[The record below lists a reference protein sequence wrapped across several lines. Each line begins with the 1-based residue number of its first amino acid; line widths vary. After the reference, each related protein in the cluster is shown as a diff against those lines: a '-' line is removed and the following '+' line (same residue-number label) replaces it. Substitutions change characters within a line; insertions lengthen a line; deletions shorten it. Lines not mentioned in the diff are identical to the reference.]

1 MHRTTL
7 GGKAF
12 ICSTKLILMVIHMKI
27 PEDVRKDIP
36 LTQEVIYFDNTATS
50 LTPKPVVETMDEYY
64 LKYRANV
71 HRGVHRL
78 SQKATHEY
86 EKSREITA
94 KFIGAKFEE
103 IVFTKNTSESLN
115 LAALGLEG
123 VLKKG
128 DKIVTTPY
136 EHHSDLLPWQRLT
149 KKLDLK
155 LEIIEGDNEGN
166 LDLADA
172 EKKIKRAKLV
182 AVQHVSN
189 ALGVIHEVE
198 ELGKMAKD
206 EGAVFVVD
214 AAQSAGHM
222 EVDVNKLHADFL
234 AFSGHKGPMGPTGI
248 GVLYIR
254 DEFFDV
260 FEPPLIGG
268 GTIEDVDLYDY
279 KLTQPPERFEA
290 GTPNIGGAIGL
301 AAGIKY
307 IEKIGIDK
315 IEKQEHEL
323 VKRITEGLTELE
335 IPWYGPRDLKK
346 HAGVVS
352 FNVPPLHPHD
362 VAAVLDEHNI
372 MVRSGHHCALPVMKK
387 LGINGTVR
395 ASFHV
400 YNSLEEVET
409 FLGVMEELVK
419 SLR

>member
-1 MHRTTL
+1 
-7 GGKAF
+7 
-12 ICSTKLILMVIHMKI
+12 MKVPDDI
-27 PEDVRKDIP
+27 RKDIP
-36 LTQEVIYFDNTATS
+36 LTNEVIYFDNTATS
-50 LTPKPVVETMDEYY
+50 LTPKPVIDAMDEYY
-64 LKYRANV
+64 LRYRANV

-78 SQKATHEY
+78 SQMATHKY
-86 EKSREITA
+86 EESRKVVA
-94 KFIGAKFEE
+94 DFINAKFEE

-115 LAALGLEG
+115 LVALGLEH
-123 VLKKG
+123 LFKPG

-136 EHHSDLLPWQRLT
+136 EHHSDLLPWQRLAQ
-149 KKLDLK
+149 KKGLR
-155 LEIIEGDNEGN
+155 LEFIEGDNEGN
-166 LDLADA
+166 LDLSDA
-172 EKKIKRAKLV
+172 EKKIRGAKLV

-198 ELGKMAKD
+198 ELGKLAKE
-206 EGAVFVVD
+206 EGAIFVVD

-222 EVDVNKLHADFL
+222 EVDVKKLHADFL

-248 GVLYIR
+248 GVLYINE
-254 DEFFDV
+254 EFFDV

-268 GTIEDVDLYDY
+268 GTIEDVDLDGY
-279 KLTQPPERFEA
+279 KLTEPPERFEA

-307 IEKIGIDK
+307 IERIGIEK
-315 IEKQEHEL
+315 IERQERKL
-323 VKRITEGLTELE
+323 VKRTVEGLNELE
-335 IPWYGPRDLKK
+335 IQWYGPRNLKK

-362 VAAVLDEHNI
+362 VAAILDENNI

-400 YNSLEEVET
+400 YNSVEEVET
-409 FLGVMEELVK
+409 FLGVLEDLTGGLK
-419 SLR
+419 G

>member
-1 MHRTTL
+1 
-7 GGKAF
+7 
-12 ICSTKLILMVIHMKI
+12 MKI

-36 LTQEVIYFDNTATS
+36 LTREVIYFDNTATS
-50 LTPKPVVETMDEYY
+50 LTPIPVIEAMDEYY

-86 EKSREITA
+86 EESREIVA

-115 LAALGLEG
+115 MAALGLEG
-123 VLKKG
+123 VFKKG

-136 EHHSDLLPWQRLT
+136 EHHSDLLPWQRLAER
-149 KKLDLK
+149 LGLK
-155 LEIIEGDNEGN
+155 LEFIEGDDEGN

-172 EKKIKRAKLV
+172 EKKIKGAKLI

-198 ELGKMAKD
+198 ELGRMAKE
-206 EGAVFVVD
+206 EGAIFVVD
-214 AAQSAGHM
+214 AAQSVGHM

-234 AFSGHKGPMGPTGI
+234 AFSGHKGPLGPTGI

-254 DEFFDV
+254 EEFFDT

-268 GTIEDVDLYDY
+268 GTIEDVSLGEYT
-279 KLTQPPERFEA
+279 LTQPPERYEA

-307 IEKIGIDK
+307 VEKIGLDK
-315 IEKQEHEL
+315 IERQEHKL

-335 IPWYGPRDLKK
+335 VPWYGPRDLKK

-362 VAAVLDEHNI
+362 VAAVLDEHKI

-409 FLGVMEELVK
+409 FLSVMEELVK

>member
-1 MHRTTL
+1 MR
-7 GGKAF
+7 
-12 ICSTKLILMVIHMKI
+12 I

-50 LTPKPVVETMDEYY
+50 LTPIPVVEAMNEYY

-71 HRGVHRL
+71 HRGIHRL
-78 SQKATHEY
+78 SQMATHKY
-86 EKSREITA
+86 EEARKIVA
-94 KFIGAKFEE
+94 DFLGAKFEE
-103 IVFTKNTSESLN
+103 IIFTKNTSESLN
-115 LAALGLEG
+115 LVALGLEW
-123 VLKKG
+123 KKG

-136 EHHSDLLPWQRLT
+136 EHHSDLLPWQRVA
-149 KKLDLK
+149 KKYGAK
-155 LEIIEGDNEGN
+155 LEIIEGDDEGN

-172 EKKIKRAKLV
+172 EKKIKGAKLV

-198 ELGKMAKD
+198 EIGKMAKE
-206 EGAVFVVD
+206 EGAIFVVD
-214 AAQSAGHM
+214 AAQSVGHM
-222 EVDVNKLHADFL
+222 EVDVRKLHADFL
-234 AFSGHKGPMGPTGI
+234 GFSGHKGTLGPTGI
-248 GVLYIR
+248 GVLYIN
-254 DEFFDV
+254 EEMFDI

-268 GTIEDVDLYDY
+268 GTIEDVELYDY
-279 KLTQPPERFEA
+279 KLTAPPERYEA

-307 IEKIGIDK
+307 IEKIGLDK
-315 IEKQEHEL
+315 IEKQEHKL
-323 VKRITEGLTELE
+323 VKKTTEGLTELE
-335 IPWYGPRDLKK
+335 IPWYGPRNLKK

-362 VAAVLDEHNI
+362 VAGILDEHNI
-372 MVRSGHHCALPVMKK
+372 MVRSGHHCALPVMKR

-400 YNSLEEVET
+400 YNSIEEVET
-409 FLGVMEELVK
+409 FLSVLEELVK

>member
-1 MHRTTL
+1 
-7 GGKAF
+7 
-12 ICSTKLILMVIHMKI
+12 MKI
-27 PEDVRKDIP
+27 PDDVRRDIP

-50 LTPKPVVETMDEYY
+50 LTPRPVIEAMDEYY

-78 SQKATHEY
+78 SQMATQKY
-86 EKSREITA
+86 EESREAVA

-115 LAALGLEG
+115 MAALGLEG
-123 VLKKG
+123 VFEKG

-136 EHHSDLLPWQRLT
+136 EHHSDLLPWQRLA
-149 KKLDLK
+149 KKLNLK
-155 LEIIEGDNEGN
+155 LEFIEGDDEGN
-166 LDLADA
+166 LDLSDA
-172 EKKIKRAKLV
+172 EKKIKGAKLV

-198 ELGKMAKD
+198 EIGKMAKE
-206 EGAVFVVD
+206 EGAIFVVD
-214 AAQSAGHM
+214 AAQSVGHM

-234 AFSGHKGPMGPTGI
+234 AFSGHKGPLGPTGI

-254 DEFFDV
+254 EEFFDV
-260 FEPPLIGG
+260 FEPPFIGG
-268 GTIEDVDLYDY
+268 GTIEDVELCCYT
-279 KLTQPPERFEA
+279 LTEAPERFEA

-307 IEKIGIDK
+307 VQRIGLDK
-315 IEKQEHEL
+315 IEKQEHKL
-323 VKRITEGLTELE
+323 VKRTTEGLSELE
-335 IPWYGPRDLKK
+335 VPWYGPRNLKK

-362 VAAVLDEHNI
+362 VAAVLDDHRI

-409 FLGVMEELVK
+409 FLSVMEELVK

>member
-1 MHRTTL
+1 MR
-7 GGKAF
+7 
-12 ICSTKLILMVIHMKI
+12 I

-36 LTQEVIYFDNTATS
+36 LTSEVIYFDNTATS
-50 LTPKPVVETMDEYY
+50 LTPKPVVEAMDEYY

-78 SQKATHEY
+78 SQMATHRY
-86 EKSREITA
+86 EESRKIVA
-94 KFIGAKFEE
+94 DFLNAKFEE

-115 LAALGLEG
+115 LVALGLEH
-123 VLKKG
+123 VFKPG

-136 EHHSDLLPWQRLT
+136 EHHSDLLPWQRLA
-149 KKLDLK
+149 KKLDLR
-155 LEIIEGDNEGN
+155 LEFIEGDDEGN
-166 LDLADA
+166 LDLGDA
-172 EKKIKRAKLV
+172 EKKIKGAKLV

-198 ELGKMAKD
+198 ELGKMAKE
-206 EGAVFVVD
+206 EGAIFVVD
-214 AAQSAGHM
+214 AAQSAGHL
-222 EVDVNKLHADFL
+222 EVDVRKMNADFL
-234 AFSGHKGPMGPTGI
+234 GLSGHKGPMGPTGI
-248 GVLYIR
+248 GVLYINE
-254 DEFFDV
+254 EFFDT

-268 GTIEDVDLYDY
+268 GTIEDVSLDGY
-279 KLTQPPERFEA
+279 KLAEPPERFEA

-301 AAGIKY
+301 AAGIRY

-315 IEKQEHEL
+315 IERQEHKL
-323 VKRITEGLTELE
+323 VKRITEGLDELE
-335 IPWYGPRDLKK
+335 VPWYGPRDLKK

-352 FNVPPLHPHD
+352 FNVPGLHPHD
-362 VAAVLDEHNI
+362 VAAVLDNHNI

-419 SLR
+419 GLQ

>member
-1 MHRTTL
+1 
-7 GGKAF
+7 
-12 ICSTKLILMVIHMKI
+12 MKI
-27 PEDVRKDIP
+27 PDDVRRDIP

-50 LTPKPVVETMDEYY
+50 LTPRPVIEAMDEYY

-78 SQKATHEY
+78 SQMATQKY
-86 EKSREITA
+86 EESREAVA

-115 LAALGLEG
+115 MAALGLEG
-123 VLKKG
+123 VFEKG

-136 EHHSDLLPWQRLT
+136 EHHSDLLPWQRLA
-149 KKLDLK
+149 KKLNLK
-155 LEIIEGDNEGN
+155 LEFIEGDDEGN
-166 LDLADA
+166 LDLSDA
-172 EKKIKRAKLV
+172 EKKIKGAKLV

-198 ELGKMAKD
+198 EIGKIAKE
-206 EGAVFVVD
+206 EGAIFVVD
-214 AAQSAGHM
+214 AAQSVGHM

-234 AFSGHKGPMGPTGI
+234 AFSGHKGPLGPTGI

-254 DEFFDV
+254 EEFFDV
-260 FEPPLIGG
+260 FEPPFIGG
-268 GTIEDVDLYDY
+268 GTIEDVELCCYT
-279 KLTQPPERFEA
+279 LTEAPERFEA

-307 IEKIGIDK
+307 VQRIGLDK
-315 IEKQEHEL
+315 IEKQEHKL
-323 VKRITEGLTELE
+323 VKRTTEGLSELE
-335 IPWYGPRDLKK
+335 VPWYGPRNLKK

-362 VAAVLDEHNI
+362 VAAVLDDHRI

-409 FLGVMEELVK
+409 FLSVMEELVK

>member
-1 MHRTTL
+1 
-7 GGKAF
+7 
-12 ICSTKLILMVIHMKI
+12 MKVPDDI
-27 PEDVRKDIP
+27 RKDIP
-36 LTQEVIYFDNTATS
+36 LTNEVIYFDNTATS
-50 LTPKPVVETMDEYY
+50 LTPKPVVEAMDEYY
-64 LKYRANV
+64 LRYRANV

-78 SQKATHEY
+78 SQMATHKY
-86 EKSREITA
+86 EESRKVVA
-94 KFIGAKFEE
+94 DFINAKFEE

-115 LAALGLEG
+115 LVALGLENIFRP
-123 VLKKG
+123 G

-136 EHHSDLLPWQRLT
+136 EHHSDLLPWQRLA
-149 KKLDLK
+149 KKKGLR
-155 LEIIEGDNEGN
+155 LEFIEGDNEGN
-166 LDLADA
+166 LDLSDA
-172 EKKIKRAKLV
+172 ERKIRGAKLV

-198 ELGKMAKD
+198 ELGKLAKE
-206 EGAVFVVD
+206 EGAIFVVD

-222 EVDVNKLHADFL
+222 EVDVKKLHADFL

-248 GVLYIR
+248 GVLYINE
-254 DEFFDV
+254 EFFDV

-268 GTIEDVDLYDY
+268 GTIEDVDLDGYR
-279 KLTQPPERFEA
+279 LAEPPERFEA

-307 IEKIGIDK
+307 IERIGLDK
-315 IEKQEHEL
+315 IERQEKKL
-323 VKRITEGLTELE
+323 VKRTVEGLDELE
-335 IPWYGPRDLKK
+335 IPWYGPKNLKK

-362 VAAVLDEHNI
+362 VAAILDENNI

-400 YNSLEEVET
+400 YNSVEEVET
-409 FLGVMEELVK
+409 FLGVLENLVK
-419 SLR
+419 ELRG

>member
-1 MHRTTL
+1 
-7 GGKAF
+7 
-12 ICSTKLILMVIHMKI
+12 MKI
-27 PEDVRKDIP
+27 PDDIRKDIP
-36 LTQEVIYFDNTATS
+36 LTEEVIYFDNTATS
-50 LTPKPVVETMDEYY
+50 LTPKPVIEAMDEYY

-78 SQKATHEY
+78 SQMATHKY
-86 EKSREITA
+86 EKSRKITA
-94 KFIGAKFEE
+94 DFIGAKFGE

-115 LAALGLEG
+115 MAALGLEG
-123 VLKKG
+123 VFRKG

-136 EHHSDLLPWQRLT
+136 EHHSDLLPWQRLA
-149 KKLDLK
+149 KKLGLK
-155 LEIIEGDNEGN
+155 LEFIEGDNEGN
-166 LDLADA
+166 LDLVDA
-172 EKKIKRAKLV
+172 EKKIKGAKLV
-182 AVQHVSN
+182 TIQHVSN

-198 ELGKMAKD
+198 ELGRMAKE
-206 EGAVFVVD
+206 EGAIFVVD
-214 AAQSAGHM
+214 AAQSVGHM

-254 DEFFDV
+254 EEFFDV
-260 FEPPLIGG
+260 FEPPFIGG
-268 GTIEDVDLYDY
+268 GTIEDV
-279 KLTQPPERFEA
+279 KLCCYTLTEPPERFEA

-307 IEKIGIDK
+307 IQKIGIDK
-315 IEKQEHEL
+315 IEKQEHKL
-323 VKRITEGLTELE
+323 VKRITEGLSELE
-335 IPWYGPRDLKK
+335 VPWYGPRNLKK

-352 FNVPPLHPHD
+352 FNLPPLHPHD
-362 VAAVLDEHNI
+362 VAAVLDDHGI

-400 YNSLEEVET
+400 YNSIEEVET

>member
-1 MHRTTL
+1 MR
-7 GGKAF
+7 
-12 ICSTKLILMVIHMKI
+12 I

-36 LTQEVIYFDNTATS
+36 LTSEVIYFDNTATS
-50 LTPKPVVETMDEYY
+50 LTPKPVIEAMDEYY

-78 SQKATHEY
+78 SQMATHRY
-86 EKSREITA
+86 EESRKVVA
-94 KFIGAKFEE
+94 DFINAKFEE
-103 IVFTKNTSESLN
+103 VVFTKNTSESLN
-115 LAALGLEG
+115 LVALGMENIF
-123 VLKKG
+123 KPG
-128 DKIVTTPY
+128 DRIVTTPY
-136 EHHSDLLPWQRLT
+136 EHHSDLLPWQRLA
-149 KKLDLK
+149 KRKGLR
-155 LEIIEGDNEGN
+155 LEFIEGDDEGN
-166 LDLADA
+166 LDLSDA
-172 EKKIKRAKLV
+172 EKKIKGAKLV

-198 ELGKMAKD
+198 ELGKLAKE
-206 EGAVFVVD
+206 EGAIFVVD

-222 EVDVNKLHADFL
+222 EVDVKKLHADFL

-248 GVLYIR
+248 GVLYINE
-254 DEFFDV
+254 EFFDV

-268 GTIEDVDLYDY
+268 GTIKDVDLDGYR
-279 KLTQPPERFEA
+279 LTEPPERFEA

-301 AAGIKY
+301 AAGIRY
-307 IEKIGIDK
+307 IKRIGLEKI
-315 IEKQEHEL
+315 ERQERKL
-323 VKRITEGLTELE
+323 VRRTVEGLDELG
-335 IPWYGPRDLKK
+335 IPWYGPRNPKK

-362 VAAVLDEHNI
+362 VAAILDERSI

-409 FLGVMEELVK
+409 FLGVMEEL
-419 SLR
+419 LRNLK

>member
-1 MHRTTL
+1 MR
-7 GGKAF
+7 
-12 ICSTKLILMVIHMKI
+12 I

-50 LTPKPVVETMDEYY
+50 LTPKPVIEAMDEYY
-64 LKYRANV
+64 LRYRANV

-78 SQKATHEY
+78 SQMATQKY
-86 EKSREITA
+86 EESRKVVADFINAEFDEIA
-94 KFIGAKFEE
+94 
-103 IVFTKNTSESLN
+103 FTKNTSESLN
-115 LAALGLEG
+115 LVALGLEH
-123 VLKKG
+123 LFKKG

-136 EHHSDLLPWQRLT
+136 EHHSNLLPWQRLA
-149 KKLDLK
+149 KKKGLK
-155 LEIIEGDNEGN
+155 LEFIEGDDEGN

-172 EKKIKRAKLV
+172 EKKIKGAKLV

-198 ELGKMAKD
+198 ELGKMVKE
-206 EGAVFVVD
+206 EGAIFVVD
-214 AAQSAGHM
+214 AAQSVGHM
-222 EVDVNKLHADFL
+222 EVDVKKLKADFL

-248 GVLYIR
+248 GVLYINK
-254 DEFFDV
+254 EFFDV

-268 GTIEDVDLYDY
+268 GTIEDVELCCY
-279 KLTQPPERFEA
+279 KLTEPPERFEA

-315 IEKQEHEL
+315 IEKQERKL
-323 VKRITEGLTELE
+323 VKRTTEGLDELE
-335 IPWYGPRDLKK
+335 IPWYGPRNLDK

-362 VAAVLDEHNI
+362 VASVLDEHKI
-372 MVRSGHHCALPVMKK
+372 MVRSGHHCALPVMKRLK
-387 LGINGTVR
+387 INGTVR

-409 FLGVMEELVK
+409 FLGVLEELVK
-419 SLR
+419 SLRSSQ

>member
-1 MHRTTL
+1 MR
-7 GGKAF
+7 
-12 ICSTKLILMVIHMKI
+12 I

-50 LTPKPVVETMDEYY
+50 LTPKPVVEAMDEYY

-86 EKSREITA
+86 EKAREITA

-115 LAALGLEG
+115 LTALGLEG
-123 VLKKG
+123 IFKKG

-136 EHHSDLLPWQRLT
+136 EHHSDLLPWQRLA
-149 KKLDLK
+149 KKLGLK

-172 EKKIKRAKLV
+172 EKKIKGAKLV
-182 AVQHVSN
+182 AIQHVSN

-198 ELGKMAKD
+198 EIGKMTKD
-206 EGAVFVVD
+206 EGAIFVVD
-214 AAQSAGHM
+214 AAQSVGHM
-222 EVDVNKLHADFL
+222 EVNVDKLHADFL

-254 DEFFDV
+254 EEFFDV

-279 KLTQPPERFEA
+279 ELTQPPERFEA

-301 AAGIKY
+301 AAGIRY
-307 IEKIGIDK
+307 IEKIGLDK
-315 IEKQEHEL
+315 IEKQEHKL
-323 VKRITEGLTELE
+323 VKRTTEGLTELE
-335 IPWYGPRDLKK
+335 IPWYGPRNLKK

-362 VAAVLDEHNI
+362 VATILDEHNI

-409 FLGVMEELVK
+409 FLGVMEELVR

>member
-1 MHRTTL
+1 
-7 GGKAF
+7 
-12 ICSTKLILMVIHMKI
+12 MKI
-27 PEDVRKDIP
+27 PDDVRKDIP
-36 LTQEVIYFDNTATS
+36 LTSEVIYFDSTATS
-50 LTPKPVVETMDEYY
+50 LTPKPVVEAMEEYY
-64 LKYRANV
+64 LRYRANV

-78 SQKATHEY
+78 SQIATHRY
-86 EKSREITA
+86 EESRKVVAE
-94 KFIGAKFEE
+94 FINAKFEE
-103 IVFTKNTSESLN
+103 IVFTRNTSESLN
-115 LAALGLEG
+115 LVALGLEHIFRP
-123 VLKKG
+123 G

-136 EHHSDLLPWQRLT
+136 EHHSDLLPWQRLA
-149 KKLDLK
+149 KRKGLK
-155 LEIIEGDNEGN
+155 LEFIEGDDEGN
-166 LDLADA
+166 LDLGDA
-172 EKKIKRAKLV
+172 ERKIRGARLV

-198 ELGKMAKD
+198 ELGKLAEE
-206 EGAVFVVD
+206 EGAIFVVD

-222 EVDVNKLHADFL
+222 EVDVKKLHADFL

-248 GVLYIR
+248 GVLYISE
-254 DEFFDV
+254 EFFEA

-268 GTIEDVDLYDY
+268 GTIEDVSLDDY
-279 KLTQPPERFEA
+279 KLTEPPERFEA

-301 AAGIKY
+301 AAGIRY
-307 IEKIGIDK
+307 VQRIGLDK
-315 IEKQEHEL
+315 IEEQERKL
-323 VKRITEGLTELE
+323 VKRITEGLDELE

-400 YNSLEEVET
+400 YNSVEEVET

-419 SLR
+419 SLRG

>member
-1 MHRTTL
+1 
-7 GGKAF
+7 
-12 ICSTKLILMVIHMKI
+12 MVILVKI

-36 LTQEVIYFDNTATS
+36 LTREVIYFDNTATS
-50 LTPKPVVETMDEYY
+50 LTPIPVIEAMDEYY

-86 EKSREITA
+86 EESREIVA

-115 LAALGLEG
+115 MAALGLEG
-123 VLKKG
+123 VFKKG

-136 EHHSDLLPWQRLT
+136 EHHSDLLPWQRLAER
-149 KKLDLK
+149 LGLK
-155 LEIIEGDNEGN
+155 LEFIEGDDEGN

-172 EKKIKRAKLV
+172 EKKIKGAKLI
-182 AVQHVSN
+182 AVQQVSN

-198 ELGKMAKD
+198 ELGRMAKE
-206 EGAVFVVD
+206 EGAIFVVD
-214 AAQSAGHM
+214 AAQSVGHM
-222 EVDVNKLHADFL
+222 EVDVKKLRADFL
-234 AFSGHKGPMGPTGI
+234 AFSGHKGPLGPTGI

-254 DEFFDV
+254 EEFFDT

-268 GTIEDVDLYDY
+268 GTIEDVSLGEYT
-279 KLTQPPERFEA
+279 LTQPPERYEA

-307 IEKIGIDK
+307 VEKIGLDK
-315 IEKQEHEL
+315 IEKQEHKL
-323 VKRITEGLTELE
+323 VKRTTEGLTELE
-335 IPWYGPRDLKK
+335 VPWYGPRDLKK

-362 VAAVLDEHNI
+362 VAAVLDEHKI

-409 FLGVMEELVK
+409 FLSVMEELVK

>member
-1 MHRTTL
+1 MR
-7 GGKAF
+7 
-12 ICSTKLILMVIHMKI
+12 I

-36 LTQEVIYFDNTATS
+36 LTSEVIYFDNTATS
-50 LTPKPVVETMDEYY
+50 LTPKPVVEAMNEYY
-64 LKYRANV
+64 LRYRANV

-78 SQKATHEY
+78 SQMATHRY
-86 EKSREITA
+86 EESRKVVA
-94 KFIGAKFEE
+94 DFINAKFEE
-103 IVFTKNTSESLN
+103 IAFTKNTSESLN
-115 LAALGLEG
+115 LVALGLEG
-123 VLKKG
+123 IFRPG
-128 DKIVTTPY
+128 DKIVTTPF
-136 EHHSDLLPWQRLT
+136 EHHSDLLPWQRLA
-149 KKLDLK
+149 KKLNLR
-155 LEIIEGDNEGN
+155 LEFIDGDDEGN
-166 LDLADA
+166 LDLSDA
-172 EKKIKRAKLV
+172 EKKIKGAKLV

-198 ELGKMAKD
+198 ELGRIAKE
-206 EGAVFVVD
+206 EGAIFVVD
-214 AAQSAGHM
+214 AAQSTGHM
-222 EVDVNKLHADFL
+222 EVDVKKLHADFL

-248 GVLYIR
+248 GVLYINE
-254 DEFFDV
+254 EFFDV

-268 GTIEDVDLYDY
+268 GTIEDVSLDDY
-279 KLTQPPERFEA
+279 KLTEPPERFEA

-315 IEKQEHEL
+315 IERQERKL
-323 VKRITEGLTELE
+323 VKRTTEGLDELE
-335 IPWYGPRDLKK
+335 IPWYGPRNLKK

-362 VAAVLDEHNI
+362 VAAILDENNI

-409 FLGVMEELVK
+409 FFGVLEELVK
-419 SLR
+419 GLRG

>member
-1 MHRTTL
+1 
-7 GGKAF
+7 
-12 ICSTKLILMVIHMKI
+12 MVILVKI

-36 LTQEVIYFDNTATS
+36 LTREVIYFDNTATS
-50 LTPKPVVETMDEYY
+50 LTPIPVIEAMDEYY

-86 EKSREITA
+86 EESREVVA

-115 LAALGLEG
+115 MAALGLEG
-123 VLKKG
+123 VFKKG

-136 EHHSDLLPWQRLT
+136 EHHSDLLPWQRLAER
-149 KKLDLK
+149 LGLK
-155 LEIIEGDNEGN
+155 LEFIEGDDEGN

-172 EKKIKRAKLV
+172 EKKIKGAKLI

-198 ELGKMAKD
+198 ELGRMAKE
-206 EGAVFVVD
+206 EGAIFVVD
-214 AAQSAGHM
+214 AAQSVGHM

-234 AFSGHKGPMGPTGI
+234 AFSGHKGPLGPTGI

-254 DEFFDV
+254 EEFFDT

-268 GTIEDVDLYDY
+268 GTIEDVSLGEYT
-279 KLTQPPERFEA
+279 LTQPPERYEA

-307 IEKIGIDK
+307 VEKIGLDK
-315 IEKQEHEL
+315 IEKQEHKL
-323 VKRITEGLTELE
+323 VKRTTEGLTELE
-335 IPWYGPRDLKK
+335 VPWYGPRDLKK

-362 VAAVLDEHNI
+362 VAAVLDEHKI

-409 FLGVMEELVK
+409 FLSVMEELVK

>member
-1 MHRTTL
+1 
-7 GGKAF
+7 
-12 ICSTKLILMVIHMKI
+12 MVILVKI

-36 LTQEVIYFDNTATS
+36 LTREVIYFDNTATS
-50 LTPKPVVETMDEYY
+50 LTPIPVIEAMDEYY

-86 EKSREITA
+86 EESREIVA

-115 LAALGLEG
+115 MAALGLEG
-123 VLKKG
+123 VFKKG

-136 EHHSDLLPWQRLT
+136 EHHSDLLPWQRLAER
-149 KKLDLK
+149 LGLK
-155 LEIIEGDNEGN
+155 LEFIEGDDEGN

-172 EKKIKRAKLV
+172 EKKIKGAKLI
-182 AVQHVSN
+182 AVQQVSN

-198 ELGKMAKD
+198 ELGRMAKE
-206 EGAVFVVD
+206 EGAIFVVD
-214 AAQSAGHM
+214 AAQSVGHM

-234 AFSGHKGPMGPTGI
+234 AFSGHKGPLGPTGI

-254 DEFFDV
+254 EEFFDT

-268 GTIEDVDLYDY
+268 GTIEDVSLEEYT
-279 KLTQPPERFEA
+279 LTQPPERYEA

-307 IEKIGIDK
+307 VEKIGLDK
-315 IEKQEHEL
+315 IERQEHKL

-335 IPWYGPRDLKK
+335 VPWYGPRDLKK

-362 VAAVLDEHNI
+362 VAAVLDEHKI

-409 FLGVMEELVK
+409 FLSVMEELVK

>member
-1 MHRTTL
+1 MR
-7 GGKAF
+7 
-12 ICSTKLILMVIHMKI
+12 I

-36 LTQEVIYFDNTATS
+36 LTSEVIYFDNTATS
-50 LTPKPVVETMDEYY
+50 LTPRPVIRAMDEYY

-78 SQKATHEY
+78 SQMATHKY
-86 EKSREITA
+86 EESRKVVADFLNAE
-94 KFIGAKFEE
+94 FEE

-115 LAALGLEG
+115 LVALGLEHIF
-123 VLKKG
+123 KPG
-128 DKIVTTPY
+128 DRIVTTPY
-136 EHHSDLLPWQRLT
+136 EHHSDLLPWQRLA
-149 KKLDLK
+149 KKKGLR
-155 LEIIEGDNEGN
+155 LEFIGGDDEGN
-166 LDLADA
+166 LDLSDA
-172 EKKIKRAKLV
+172 ERKVKEATLV

-206 EGAVFVVD
+206 EGAIFVVD

-222 EVDVNKLHADFL
+222 EVDVKKLHADFL

-248 GVLYIR
+248 GVLYVNK
-254 DEFFDV
+254 EFFEA

-268 GTIEDVDLYDY
+268 GTIEDVDLYGY
-279 KLTQPPERFEA
+279 TLTEPPERFEA

-301 AAGIKY
+301 AAGIQY
-307 IEKIGIDK
+307 IQRIGLEEIERQEKK
-315 IEKQEHEL
+315 L
-323 VKRITEGLTELE
+323 VKRITEGLDELE
-335 IPWYGPRDLKK
+335 VPWYGPRDIKK

-362 VAAVLDEHNI
+362 VAAILDEHNI

-400 YNSLEEVET
+400 YNSVEEVEA
-409 FLGVMEELVK
+409 FLRVLEELVRN
-419 SLR
+419 LR

>member
-1 MHRTTL
+1 
-7 GGKAF
+7 
-12 ICSTKLILMVIHMKI
+12 MVILVKI

-36 LTQEVIYFDNTATS
+36 LTREVIYFDNTATS
-50 LTPKPVVETMDEYY
+50 LTPIPVIEAMDEYY

-86 EKSREITA
+86 EESREVVA

-115 LAALGLEG
+115 MAALGLEG
-123 VLKKG
+123 VFKKG

-136 EHHSDLLPWQRLT
+136 EHHSDLLPWQRLAER
-149 KKLDLK
+149 LGLK
-155 LEIIEGDNEGN
+155 LEFIEGDDEGN

-172 EKKIKRAKLV
+172 EKKIKGAKLI
-182 AVQHVSN
+182 AVQQVSN

-198 ELGKMAKD
+198 ELGRMAKE
-206 EGAVFVVD
+206 EGAIFVVD
-214 AAQSAGHM
+214 AAQSVGHM

-234 AFSGHKGPMGPTGI
+234 AFSGHKGPLGPTGI

-254 DEFFDV
+254 EEFFDT

-268 GTIEDVDLYDY
+268 GTIEDVSLEEYT
-279 KLTQPPERFEA
+279 LTQPPERYEA

-307 IEKIGIDK
+307 VEKIGLDK
-315 IEKQEHEL
+315 IEKQEHKL
-323 VKRITEGLTELE
+323 VKRTTEGLTELE
-335 IPWYGPRDLKK
+335 VPWYGPRDLKK

-362 VAAVLDEHNI
+362 VAAVLDEHKI

-409 FLGVMEELVK
+409 FLSVMEELVK